1 MNIIQ
6 KTLDELIPY
15 EKNPRNND
23 IAVQPVANSIKE
35 FGFLVPL
42 VIDKDNVIISGHTRY
57 KASKQLGLK
66 KVPCVI
72 ADELTDEQ
80 VKAFRLADNK
90 VGELAG
96 WDLGLL
102 VDELKE
108 IEALDMQ
115 DFGFLNTEDLLEDF
129 FEEEQEKSK
138 DDTPEEEL
146 DGKKVIV
153 ICDDANYQGLIDYL
167 DKHLY
172 VYEV

>member
-1 MNIIQ
+1 MS
-6 KTLDELIPY
+6 Y
-15 EKNPRNND
+15 
-23 IAVQPVANSIKE
+23 
-35 FGFLVPL
+35 
-42 VIDKDNVIISGHTRY
+42 KDNVIISGHTRY

-80 VKAFRLADNK
+80 AKAFRLADNK

-96 WDLGLL
+96 WNLGLL

-129 FEEEQEKSK
+129 FEENQEESK
-138 DDTPEEEL
+138 DDKPEEE
-146 DGKKVIV
+146 DNGKKVIV
-153 ICDDANYQGLIDYL
+153 ICDDANYQDLIDYL